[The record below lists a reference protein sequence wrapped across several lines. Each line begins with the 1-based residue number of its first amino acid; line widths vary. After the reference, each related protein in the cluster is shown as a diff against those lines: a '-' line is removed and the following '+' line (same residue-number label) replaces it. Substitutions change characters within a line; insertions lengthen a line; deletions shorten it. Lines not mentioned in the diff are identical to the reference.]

1 MQASWSGLR
10 WTFTVRHRAPVP
22 PLQVIG
28 PKALQLARAGIV
40 ACTSCTRLRT
50 YCAEVA
56 RTRRAAYR
64 NDVYWGLPV
73 PGYGDPAA
81 RIFVLGLAPA
91 AHGANRTGRVFT
103 GDGRGGSGDFLMAAL
118 HRAGL
123 SSIPTSQ
130 TADDGL
136 VLRGVFVGAAARC
149 APPDNA
155 PRPEEVRACRR
166 HLAAEVAALP
176 DLRVVVALGKIA
188 WDAWLAFV
196 GDQAA
201 LPRPRP
207 VFSHGAVARVAPG
220 AAPPAGLTLVGCF
233 HPSRQNTHTGRVT
246 PAMYDALIARAL
258 ELAGENASR
267 GTGNGERGTGPTEPG
282 RALAAAKKKRARA

>member
-1 MQASWSGLR
+1 M
-10 WTFTVRHRAPVP
+10 RHRPPAPP
-22 PLQVIG
+22 TQVIG

-40 ACTSCTRLRT
+40 ACTSCPRLRA

-56 RTRRAAYR
+56 RTKRAAYR

-81 RIFVLGLAPA
+81 RIYILGLAPA

-118 HRAGL
+118 HGAGL
-123 SSIPTSQ
+123 ASIPTSQ
-130 TADDGL
+130 SPDDGL
-136 VLRGVFVGAAARC
+136 LLRGVFVGAATRC

-155 PRPEEVRACRR
+155 PLPEEVRACRR
-166 HLAAEVAALP
+166 HLAAEIAALP
-176 DLRVVVALGKIA
+176 DLRVVIALGKIA
-188 WDAWLAFV
+188 WDAWLAFI
-196 GDQAA
+196 GDSTA

-207 VFSHGAVARVAPG
+207 VFAHGAEARLAPAG
-220 AAPPAGLTLVGCF
+220 TPGPAGLTLVGAF

-246 PAMYDALIARAL
+246 AAMYDEVFAA
-258 ELAGENASR
+258 ASR
-267 GTGNGERGTGPTEPG
+267 
-282 RALAAAKKKRARA
+282 LAAGG